1 MPWTGIPLST
11 AISMYV
17 STYLRIYVSTYLRT
31 YVVSNCLQFAR
42 SLPAVFREMSA
53 VFYRLPTILPSVL
66 ARFRRGLG
74 AVWRGLAPLGAVF
87 RRWAP
92 FSAVGRRFPRFGVWA
107 QFYRSFLGRPDLL
120 FSMPPSSPSI
130 SISLHISI
138 PFDRPPPLDLS
149 CPFYSFCLVRIKGEG
164 FSTRSR

>member
-1 MPWTGIPLST
+1 VPWNGIPLST

-66 ARFRRGLG
+66 ARFRRGFGAVWRGLGAVWRGLG

-130 SISLHISI
+130 SINQPSYLH
-138 PFDRPPPLDLS
+138 PL
-149 CPFYSFCLVRIKGEG
+149 
-164 FSTRSR
+164 